1 MRLLKE
7 DGLVKL
13 EKTLVWLLAVFLT
26 ELTWIACS
34 TSTLLSFLICDE
46 NTKIEVWRCNGTS
59 AGLGYWKVGVGWPPR
74 AVNM

>member
-7 DGLVKL
+7 DGLVKI

-34 TSTLLSFLICDE
+34 TFPQFFDLCFK
-46 NTKIEVWRCNGTS
+46 KIHG
-59 AGLGYWKVGVGWPPR
+59 
-74 AVNM
+74 